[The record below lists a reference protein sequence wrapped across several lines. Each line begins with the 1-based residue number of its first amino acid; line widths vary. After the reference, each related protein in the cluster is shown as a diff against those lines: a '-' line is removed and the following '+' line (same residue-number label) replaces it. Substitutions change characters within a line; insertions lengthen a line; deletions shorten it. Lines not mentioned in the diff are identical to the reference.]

1 MVEVFKTNV
10 AAPSDADSIV
20 ALLQQC
26 FPGNR
31 INFDLEDCDKVLR
44 IEGTNFIAGNV
55 IRVMEGK
62 GYACC
67 PLE

>member
-10 AAPSDADSIV
+10 AAVSDADSLV

-26 FPGNR
+26 IPGSR

-44 IEGTNFIAGNV
+44 IEGTNFAAGNV
-55 IRVMEGK
+55 IRLVEEK